1 MIVIKMRA
9 SARIFLRICSGGG
22 GRRSLIISTLAC
34 LMKIG
39 RALTKLQPKPYF
51 SLSWPTAIIGL
62 AERPPFVSS
71 PALMTYP
78 FNRRFGAEKP
88 LSAGRGRLLHVR
100 ADLRVLVST
109 VFALGLLFALT
120 AATYADDHTLKME
133 EKNYAGTELGV
144 VRLNHPSLKL
154 NLYWLK
160 PDGSP
165 YSRLDDLRQALVHE
179 GRVFLMAT
187 NSGIY
192 SRDFKPLGLHVENG
206 KVLRPINR
214 SRASGGNFSLIPNG
228 IFLVTKSGA
237 RVVETSEYQQIKE
250 PVIYATQSGPLLVHN
265 GQLNPSFSMG
275 SQNRK
280 LRSGVG
286 VDRKGVVIFAISKG
300 PINFFDFANFFSLQ
314 LDCPNALYLDGTI
327 SQILMNSDEASD
339 LPVSFVGMWA
349 VTADPN

>member
-1 MIVIKMRA
+1 MA
-9 SARIFLRICSGGG
+9 YP
-22 GRRSLIISTLAC
+22 LI
-34 LMKIG
+34 
-39 RALTKLQPKPYF
+39 
-51 SLSWPTAIIGL
+51 
-62 AERPPFVSS
+62 
-71 PALMTYP
+71 
-78 FNRRFGAEKP
+78 RRFDAEKP
-88 LSAGRGRLLHVR
+88 SSAGGGWLQHAR
-100 ADLRVLVST
+100 APFRIFASRVC
-109 VFALGLLFALT
+109 ALGLVFALT
-120 AATYADDHTLKME
+120 AATCADDRTLQME
-133 EKNYAGTELGV
+133 ERNYAGIELGI
-144 VRLNHPSLKL
+144 VRLNRPSLKL
-154 NLYWLK
+154 RLYWLK

-179 GRVFLMAT
+179 GRIFLMAT

-192 SRDFKPLGLHVENG
+192 SRDFKPLGLHIENG

-286 VDRKGVVIFAISKG
+286 VDRKGVVIFAISKD
-300 PINFFDFANFFSLQ
+300 PINFFDFADFFNLQ

-327 SQILMNSDEASD
+327 SQILMNSEEASD
-339 LPVSFVGMWA
+339 SPVSFVGIWA
-349 VTADPN
+349 VTADPD